1 VFDVRFLDSPSG
13 DSTTGGVLTE
23 AVFIDPVPVGGAAE
37 AEQERMPWLQ
47 DAPTAAEGAAEAE
60 QERMPWLQDAPTA
73 AEGAAEAEQERMQA
87 VEEMA
92 EEAAQDYDDYDDEYT
107 EYTYD
112 NLTAEGLGSD
122 EIDW

>member
-23 AVFIDPVPVGGAAE
+23 AVFIDPVPVG
-37 AEQERMPWLQ
+37 
-47 DAPTAAEGAAEAE
+47 GAAEAE